1 MGERKNNIGRKGLL
15 YISIAQIL
23 ESRYIFHLQNGLPM
37 ECGSVPLPLLL
48 VLRLPLVRLA
58 AATAATTTTDGCRWC
73 GLLRLLQHSGK

>member
-58 AATAATTTTDGCRWC
+58 AAMYCCYGTATTTT
-73 GLLRLLQHSGK
+73 LLLYYYY